1 MENIIASAL
10 LILRLLMAFALYA
23 FLAWAM
29 ITMWRDVSKP
39 ILLSDAQQ
47 APSIQL
53 SQLGQNA
60 SKHENFHTTEI
71 SIGRNPGN
79 NWVLDHDTVSSRHA
93 RIIFHRTQW
102 WLEDLDSKNGSFL
115 NGEQFKEPMVLN
127 DKDQVSCGQAQ
138 FSVSL

>member
-10 LILRLLMAFALYA
+10 LLLRLMMALALYT
-23 FLAWAM
+23 FLAWGL
-29 ITMWRDVSKP
+29 ITMWRDVNKP
-39 ILLSDAQQ
+39 ILLSDVKQ

-53 SQLGQNA
+53 TLIGKKAAQRE
-60 SKHENFHTTEI
+60 KFHATEI

-79 NWVLDHDTVSSRHA
+79 NWVLDDDTVSSRHA

-102 WLEDLDSKNGSFL
+102 WLEDLGSRNGTFL
-115 NGEQFKEPMVLN
+115 NGEKFMEPMVLN
-127 DKDQVSCGQAQ
+127 DKDKISCGQVQ